1 MSSALASTR
10 APTRTERQ
18 TSASPMASLGS
29 RHDDRAAR
37 IAGGED
43 ISRPDGGRSTEAL
56 THNMIDA
63 GAPARHGER
72 GSPQPKKG
80 KESVRGANGAIV
92 GTMSAG
98 PRFLTLPDVAE
109 ILNTSLA
116 QVTALVRRGELRAL
130 KLGGRGQW
138 RVETSELE
146 AFIERM
152 YVETEQQLRPP
163 AGRAASGTAEEVSDE
178 VSDEAPRGH

>member
-1 MSSALASTR
+1 
-10 APTRTERQ
+10 
-18 TSASPMASLGS
+18 
-29 RHDDRAAR
+29 
-37 IAGGED
+37 
-43 ISRPDGGRSTEAL
+43 
-56 THNMIDA
+56 
-63 GAPARHGER
+63 
-72 GSPQPKKG
+72 
-80 KESVRGANGAIV
+80 
-92 GTMSAG
+92 MSAG

-152 YVETEQQLRPP
+152 YAETQQQLRQQNSSADP
-163 AGRAASGTAEEVSDE
+163 ADESGDTTIDATGGELTGGEPSQ
-178 VSDEAPRGH
+178 S